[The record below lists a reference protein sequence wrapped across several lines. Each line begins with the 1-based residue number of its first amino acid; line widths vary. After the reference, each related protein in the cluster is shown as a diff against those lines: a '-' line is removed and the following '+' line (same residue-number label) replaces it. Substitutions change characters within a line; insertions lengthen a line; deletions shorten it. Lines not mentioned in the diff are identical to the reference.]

1 MARELTPI
9 EKHATEIG
17 PLVAFVAAYYWAGLN
32 AATIV
37 TIAATALGLAV
48 TYAISRKVTKV
59 AAFTLVLLVVF
70 GGLTLYLNDPK
81 YFKLKVTVINL
92 IFALMIFGGLLLN
105 RIFLK
110 DLLGEAMQLGDVAW
124 RTLSVRWGV
133 FFLVL
138 AIANEYVWRSFSE
151 ATWVL
156 FKFPGLLVV
165 TVLFAVANA
174 PFMMR
179 NMIENGDEGQK
190 PSANG

>member
-70 GGLTLYLNDPK
+70 GGLTLYLDDPK

-92 IFALMIFGGLLLN
+92 IFALMIFGGLLLK

-110 DLLGEAMQLGDVAW
+110 DLLGEAMQLGDAAW
-124 RTLSVRWGV
+124 RTLSIRWGV

-179 NMIENGDEGQK
+179 NMIENGDEAQK